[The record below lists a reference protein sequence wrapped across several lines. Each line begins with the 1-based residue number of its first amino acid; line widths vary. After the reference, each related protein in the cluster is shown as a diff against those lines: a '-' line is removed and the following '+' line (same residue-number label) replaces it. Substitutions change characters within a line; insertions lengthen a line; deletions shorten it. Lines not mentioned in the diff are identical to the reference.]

1 MTAAAP
7 AVRRRS
13 LPRATR
19 LDFWVDAAIALAWV
33 LDDSF
38 RFTGLT
44 VHEWIGVALAPAL
57 LVHLALHWD
66 WVVRTTRRLA
76 GTFPARERVRW
87 AVDLCLLIAM
97 VLCVASGI
105 LVSRSAM
112 PAIGWKPLAGPFW
125 NGLHGTAAAL
135 TVVLLAVHLGLNWRW
150 ITSVSRRLFGR
161 NPMRGGATGGDAL

>member
-13 LPRATR
+13 VPRATR

-66 WVVRTTRRLA
+66 WVVRTTRRLV

-97 VLCVASGI
+97 V
-105 LVSRSAM
+105 
-112 PAIGWKPLAGPFW
+112 
-125 NGLHGTAAAL
+125 L